1 MSTVK
6 EQLKSDLKTAMIAK
20 ENFKRDTIR
29 FLMAAIKQIEVDERI
44 EVDDAGIYK
53 LIQKSLKQREDA
65 ASQFKEAGR
74 DDLYEK
80 EMAEAEILKV
90 YMPLQL
96 SNEELTGIIHA
107 TIAKLGANS
116 MKEMGIVMK
125 AVNNEVGSSADG
137 KTISTLVK
145 TIIKIV
151 LIKLLIY

>member
-6 EQLKSDLKTAMIAK
+6 ERLKSDLKAAMIAK

-74 DDLYEK
+74 DDLYDK
-80 EMAEAEILKV
+80 EMKEADILKV
-90 YMPLQL
+90 YMPQQL
-96 SNEELTGIIHA
+96 NSEELTTIINA
-107 TIAKLGANS
+107 TITKLGASS
-116 MKEMGIVMK
+116 MKEMGMVMK
-125 AVNNEVGSSADG
+125 AVNDEVGSSADG

-145 TIIKIV
+145 E
-151 LIKLLIY
+151 LLK